1 MTNNNMIFI
10 ANWKMNGEKSHISG
24 INKTIKFLKKSKKY
38 KYFNKISNEIKNVY
52 KKKYQICL
60 IIGGGNI
67 FRGIKGA
74 SEGID
79 RSTSDYMGMLATV
92 MNALSLQSSLEKIDV
107 PTRVQSAIT
116 MSQIAE
122 PYIRRRAIR
131 HLERNRIV
139 IFAAGTGNPFF
150 STDTAATLR
159 ASELDCKLIIK
170 ATKVNGIYNKDPIKY
185 KNAKLIKNISY
196 NDVINKNLQVMDI
209 TAISLAK
216 DTKIPIF
223 ITNIFLTVPLPA
235 SDGRAPTAPPHSTV
249 FGAFLPPRSQFALPF
264 LTTHA
269 APATL
274 GSVPSSHEKV
284 QRVLSTQSAMTPA
297 PIAENSLIFQC
308 KNCTKS
314 LRQPLSEKFI

>member
-1 MTNNNMIFI
+1 MVKRILI
-10 ANWKMNGEKSHISG
+10 KISG
-24 INKTIKFLKKSKKY
+24 ESLMGKSEFGVDVSTI
-38 KYFNKISNEIKNVY
+38 NKISNEIKKVY

-107 PTRVQSAIT
+107 PTRVQSAIS

-122 PYIRRRAIR
+122 SYIRRRAIR
-131 HLERNRIV
+131 HLEKNRIV

-159 ASELDCKLIIK
+159 ASELDCSLIIK
-170 ATKVNGIYNKDPIKY
+170 ATKVDGIYNKDPIK
-185 KNAKLIKNISY
+185 NNDAKIIKKITY
-196 NDVINKNLQVMDI
+196 DQVIKKNLKVMDL

-216 DTKIPIF
+216 ETNIPIF
-223 ITNIFLTVPLPA
+223 ITNIF
-235 SDGRAPTAPPHSTV
+235 
-249 FGAFLPPRSQFALPF
+249 
-264 LTTHA
+264 
-269 APATL
+269 
-274 GSVPSSHEKV
+274 KN
-284 QRVLSTQSAMTPA
+284 
-297 PIAENSLIFQC
+297 NSLINVLN
-308 KNCTKS
+308 KKGAYS
-314 LRQPLSEKFI
+314 KIS